1 MWIYIFIFMTLC
13 MNIGSTLHY
22 MSNKGIRDL
31 YKQLHPGQ
39 LYTLEHVVPKSIINN
54 NNYTRDMH
62 NILWVPSL
70 INNHRDNYKFVNIF
84 DVNDPIIFL
93 DYFGNK
99 IKNGE
104 GLNDDLSHMYLKSN
118 LRREIIPIQSMQGKI
133 ARSCLYFIDTY
144 PEYQNIICEKV
155 IDLELANEWHY
166 ENPPTKF
173 EIVKNK
179 QILKHQGNLNLFIEN
194 PKLYI

>member
-1 MWIYIFIFMTLC
+1 MTLY
-13 MNIGSTLHY
+13 MNIGSALHY
-22 MSNKGIRDL
+22 ISNRGIRDL
-31 YKQLHPGQ
+31 YKQLYPGQ

-70 INNHRDNYKFVNIF
+70 INNHRDNYKFVSTF
-84 DVNDPIIFL
+84 HVNDPIIFL

-99 IKNGE
+99 IKNGDDLKE
-104 GLNDDLSHMYLKSN
+104 DLSHMYLKSN
-118 LRREIIPIQSMQGKI
+118 LRREIIPIQSMRGKI
-133 ARSCLYFIDTY
+133 ARACMYFIDTY

-166 ENPPTKF
+166 ENPPSKF
-173 EIVKNK
+173 EVEKNRK
-179 QILKHQGNLNLFIEN
+179 ICKYQGNLNLFIEN

>member
-1 MWIYIFIFMTLC
+1 MTLY
-13 MNIGSTLHY
+13 MNIGSALHY
-22 MSNKGIRDL
+22 ISNRCIRDL
-31 YKQLHPGQ
+31 YKQLYPGQ

-70 INNHRDNYKFVNIF
+70 INNHRDNYKFVSDF

-99 IKNGE
+99 IKNGF
-104 GLNDDLSHMYLKSN
+104 DLKEDFTHMYLKSN

-133 ARSCLYFIDTY
+133 ARACMYFIHTY

-155 IDLELANEWHY
+155 IDLEVANTWHY
-166 ENPPTKF
+166 ENPPTRF
-173 EIVKNK
+173 EISKNREIYK
-179 QILKHQGNLNLFIEN
+179 YQGNVNRFIEN